1 MTDQPSGGD
10 VPAILPQ
17 APYDPAEIMLIGMY
31 ISEYAGV
38 STAADVA
45 IKGQEVA
52 TEVVDDGSGG
62 QKCVPKSGVKP
73 KVNIQLV
80 HTTNKSIALI
90 QAYIFEGSYYEL
102 PKPKIMVV
110 SGTAEP
116 VPGKAG
122 SLLYW
127 RMNKLDR
134 TTEISVE
141 DGLLETLI
149 LEANLPGRRSPNSYA
164 ANMQMAHRSGRLNS

>member
-1 MTDQPSGGD
+1 M
-10 VPAILPQ
+10 AR
-17 APYDPAEIMLIGMY
+17 
-31 ISEYAGV
+31 
-38 STAADVA
+38 
-45 IKGQEVA
+45 
-52 TEVVDDGSGG
+52 
-62 QKCVPKSGVKP
+62 KCVPKSGVKP

-122 SLLYW
+122 SLVVLAHEQTGS
-127 RMNKLDR
+127 NDR
-134 TTEISVE
+134 
-141 DGLLETLI
+141 DFG
-149 LEANLPGRRSPNSYA
+149 
-164 ANMQMAHRSGRLNS
+164 